1 MPAPAEARQ
10 RVTLLTVRGK
20 ASSWSVPGRAVA
32 SIERLSDWSG
42 EAPLDVGGLL
52 GEVQGA
58 GEDARVVVLQQEQ
71 RSLPLL
77 ATGNLSLLETT
88 SEQLLALPAVFQSAL
103 SLVDRVAVVDGV
115 PSLFVLS
122 PERLLQAW
130 YGPAELEP
138 DAPSPLS
145 LIHI

>member
-1 MPAPAEARQ
+1 MPTPAKVRR
-10 RVTLLTVRGK
+10 RVTLLAVRGK
-20 ASSWSVPGRAVA
+20 VASWSVPGHAVA

-52 GEVQGA
+52 GETQGA

-77 ATGNLSLLETT
+77 ASGSLSLLETT
-88 SEQLLALPAVFQSAL
+88 AEQLLALPAVFQSAL
-103 SLVDRVAVVDGV
+103 SLVDRVALVNGA
-115 PSLFVLS
+115 PALFVLS

-130 YGPAELEP
+130 YGPAQLEP
-138 DAPSPLS
+138 DAPTPSAS
-145 LIHI
+145 R